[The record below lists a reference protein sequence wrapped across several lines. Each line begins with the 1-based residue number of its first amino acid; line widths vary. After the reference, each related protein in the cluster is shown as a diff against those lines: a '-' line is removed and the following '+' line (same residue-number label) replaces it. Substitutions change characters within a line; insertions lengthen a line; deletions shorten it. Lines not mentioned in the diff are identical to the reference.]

1 MAINN
6 LTVADVSVFFFF
18 FGGILCLV
26 KGFCA

>member
-1 MAINN
+1 MVINN
-6 LTVADVSVFFFF
+6 LTVADVSVFFF